1 MKYDR
6 DTINRYLGEPTTLPE
21 DGRVTYQR
29 MTKWHEFN
37 NGNVANLLYIPGH
50 TYEVGTSGKPLIHHP
65 SMRTI
70 TQIWANFLL
79 ANVILKTHESDIN
92 MDKAHLIWCIIQG
105 LQVDVVAIISY
116 EMQRIITH
124 HQQLVAP
131 LDLWD
136 IWHSSL
142 DCANFMVRK
151 SQLIKWRAS
160 DQLINKACIETHYT
174 NPLKEV

>member
-1 MKYDR
+1 
-6 DTINRYLGEPTTLPE
+6 
-21 DGRVTYQR
+21 
-29 MTKWHEFN
+29 MTE
-37 NGNVANLLYIPGH
+37 IPSIGH

-116 EMQRIITH
+116 KMQRIITH

-142 DCANFMVRK
+142 DCANFMG
-151 SQLIKWRAS
+151 
-160 DQLINKACIETHYT
+160 
-174 NPLKEV
+174 KEAAGVDDADEGEDKEEEEEVFDNVFHQGDN